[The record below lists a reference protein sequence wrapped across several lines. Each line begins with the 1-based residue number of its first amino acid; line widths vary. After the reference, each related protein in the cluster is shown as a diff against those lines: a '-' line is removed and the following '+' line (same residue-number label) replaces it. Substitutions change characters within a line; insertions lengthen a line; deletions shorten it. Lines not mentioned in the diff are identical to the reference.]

1 MIEEL
6 TDSKVTW
13 SHETSRKMI
22 WIFFILSF
30 CFGLLL
36 QLGGLFLLRR
46 DSGGTYLWW
55 GGITIIDTISGI
67 VYYLLTPTA
76 LITLS
81 VYLVLIRREIGNIAI
96 VTCLSALISGI
107 TWTIHFILHRMAYDL
122 LDVAYAIMYWSTAM
136 IFLGITFFL
145 IGIIYLRKGPITLTR
160 LTGISFLVVGFI
172 GVVVGYIG
180 GFTLLPWFTIYDF
193 PWVTTVAIVPSVL
206 ALVLATK
213 KNMLYT
219 EDRSL

>member
-1 MIEEL
+1 
-6 TDSKVTW
+6 
-13 SHETSRKMI
+13 
-22 WIFFILSF
+22 
-30 CFGLLL
+30 
-36 QLGGLFLLRR
+36 
-46 DSGGTYLWW
+46 
-55 GGITIIDTISGI
+55 
-67 VYYLLTPTA
+67 
-76 LITLS
+76 
-81 VYLVLIRREIGNIAI
+81 
-96 VTCLSALISGI
+96 
-107 TWTIHFILHRMAYDL
+107 
-122 LDVAYAIMYWSTAM
+122 M